1 MDEVK
6 ITQEQQN
13 KGDGYI
19 QMFQQLKA
27 LKQDYPK
34 AYDFLKS
41 TFVPDY
47 SYNDVQVPSLKT
59 IRHKVLAEIY
69 LADEVELLS
78 IQNSPK
84 K

>member
-1 MDEVK
+1 MEEVK
-6 ITQEQQN
+6 ITQAQQN
-13 KGDGYI
+13 KGDAFI
-19 QMFQQLKA
+19 QLFQQIKM

-47 SYNDVQVPSLKT
+47 LYKEAQVPSLKA

-78 IQNSPK
+78 IQNNTK